1 MAHSKAFTL
10 PSDVFCAATHGEV
23 RDMTPYHKK
32 VAAMTAID
40 IHTHNSTVAP
50 DAIFNSGCSYIAG
63 RSISIGLHPWHINDN
78 WKSELANIA
87 EWAKAANVVAIG
99 ECGFDMLKSPA
110 DILLQE
116 EIFLAHA
123 QLSEALCKPLII
135 HCVKAFDRLMSLHKE
150 QRPRQAW
157 IIHGF
162 RGKPQ
167 LAVQLIDAGFY
178 ISLGE
183 RFNPDSAKAIP
194 TDRLFIESDE
204 SPLPIADIYTSVAE
218 AKEIPAEQLAL
229 EIMTNARIF
238 RQF

>member
-1 MAHSKAFTL
+1 
-10 PSDVFCAATHGEV
+10 
-23 RDMTPYHKK
+23 MTP
-32 VAAMTAID
+32 ID
-40 IHTHNSTVAP
+40 IHAHNSTDIAGT
-50 DAIFNSGCSYIAG
+50 IFNSGCNYITG
-63 RSISIGLHPWHINDN
+63 RNISIGIHPWHINDN
-78 WKSELANIA
+78 WKSELASIA
-87 EWAKAANVVAIG
+87 EWAKFTNVVAIG
-99 ECGFDMLKSPA
+99 ECGLDMLKSPA
-110 DILLQE
+110 DIELQE
-116 EIFLAHA
+116 EIFLSHA

-204 SPLPIADIYTSVAE
+204 SPLPIADIYASIAA
-218 AKEIPAEQLAL
+218 AKETPCDELAL
-229 EIMTNARIF
+229 QIKANAHMF

>member
-1 MAHSKAFTL
+1 
-10 PSDVFCAATHGEV
+10 
-23 RDMTPYHKK
+23 MTPYHKK

-63 RSISIGLHPWHINDN
+63 RSISIGIHPWHINDN
-78 WKSELANIA
+78 WDSELAAIA
-87 EWAKAANVVAIG
+87 THAKAENVVAIG
-99 ECGFDMLKSPA
+99 ECGFDILKSPVP
-110 DILLQE
+110 IEVQE
-116 EIFLAHA
+116 EVFLTHV
-123 QLSEALCKPLII
+123 QISEALCKPLII
-135 HCVKAFDRLMSLHKE
+135 HCVKAFDRLMTLHKVLKP
-150 QRPRQAW
+150 QQAW

-167 LAVQLIDAGFY
+167 QAAQLINAGFY

-204 SPLPIADIYTSVAE
+204 SPLPIADIYASVAE

-229 EIMTNARIF
+229 QIMTNARIF

>member
-1 MAHSKAFTL
+1 
-10 PSDVFCAATHGEV
+10 
-23 RDMTPYHKK
+23 MT
-32 VAAMTAID
+32 TID
-40 IHTHNSTVAP
+40 IHTHNSTAAT
-50 DAIFNSGCSYIAG
+50 DTIFNSGCNYIAD
-63 RSISIGLHPWHINDN
+63 RNISIGIHPWYIKDK
-78 WKSELANIA
+78 WKSELASIA

-99 ECGFDMLKSPA
+99 ECGFDMLKSPT

-116 EIFLAHA
+116 EIFMAHA
-123 QLSEALCKPLII
+123 QLAEEMQKPLII
-135 HCVKAFDRLMSLHKE
+135 HCVKAFDRLMALHKE
-150 QRPRQAW
+150 LKPRQAW

-167 LAVQLIDAGFY
+167 LATQLVNAGFY
-178 ISLGE
+178 VSLGE

-204 SPLPIADIYTSVAE
+204 SPLPIADIYASVAE

-229 EIMTNARIF
+229 QIMANARIF